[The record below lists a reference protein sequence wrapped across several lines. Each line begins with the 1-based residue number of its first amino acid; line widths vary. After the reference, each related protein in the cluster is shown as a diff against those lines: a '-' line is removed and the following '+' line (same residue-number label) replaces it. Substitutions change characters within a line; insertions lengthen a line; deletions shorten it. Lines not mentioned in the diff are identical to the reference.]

1 MTSRQTGQAL
11 WDQVVRMGLDLGARM
26 SSQDRSVRN
35 ARAATTEMS
44 RARVERDAVELYLA
58 DREDERLAAEAED
71 AREDDGMPAQR
82 QEHA

>member
-1 MTSRQTGQAL
+1 MPSRTL

-26 SSQDRSVRN
+26 SSQERAVRN
-35 ARAATTEMS
+35 ARAATTELS

-58 DREDERLAAEAED
+58 DREEERLADLELEEAES
-71 AREDDGMPAQR
+71 AAAIPAQR